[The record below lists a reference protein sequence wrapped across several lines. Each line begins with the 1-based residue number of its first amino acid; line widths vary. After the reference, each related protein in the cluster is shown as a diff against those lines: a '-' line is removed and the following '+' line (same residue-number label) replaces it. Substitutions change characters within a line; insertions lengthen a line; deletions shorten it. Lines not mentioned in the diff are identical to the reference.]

1 MFNLSNASNRELRTV
16 LDPLQRVVRVAITL
30 TDVDFSVIEGIR
42 SEEQQRENI
51 KSGVSWTMDS
61 KHLTGRAVDIYPWSN
76 NKTSHDP
83 EHYKR
88 VAKAMFA
95 AAQQLKI
102 KVEWGGFWNGAH
114 EDCPHWELAK

>member
-1 MFNLSNASNRELRTV
+1 LNYSLGEASNREVRTV
-16 LDPLQRVVRVAITL
+16 LEPLARVVRVAITL
-30 TDVDFSVIEGIR
+30 TDVDFSVVEGIR
-42 SEEQQRENI
+42 SEEQQRKNI
-51 KSGVSWTMDS
+51 KDGVSWTMDS
-61 KHLTGRAVDIYPWSN
+61 KHLTGQAVDIYPWAN

-102 KVEWGGFWNGAH
+102 EIEWGGFWKDMR
-114 EDCPHWELAK
+114 EDCPHWELS